1 MVSHT
6 DMLPSN
12 LTLPQIS
19 KEDSVVNQVTE
30 EAKLKVGMVA
40 SLKAVTV
47 ASLKVAMVAKP
58 KEVMEVSLRV
68 ATEVSLL
75 KEVSVASLSEAT
87 EVSLREDL
95 AAKPKE
101 VSVDSHRDKDKD
113 RVNGASLREVNLD
126 IKEVL
131 QLWADKNH

>member
-47 ASLKVAMVAKP
+47 ASLKVAMVVKLKVAMVAKP
-58 KEVMEVSLRV
+58 KEVMEVSLR
-68 ATEVSLL
+68 
-75 KEVSVASLSEAT
+75 EAT

-131 QLWADKNH
+131 QLGADKNH